1 MKMKNIFYISVAA
14 IALLFSACNPMEDI
28 NNELDKIYAREDAKA
43 NFLLD
48 KKMAP
53 EAYTLTEE
61 DYELSSNESVSRFHN
76 FSSSALPKDYL
87 PEILNQKFA
96 GEQAQSMMVTYDF
109 YNPPYVDKENAR
121 EIEEEEYSSMGQ
133 SYSNFEDEDEA
144 EALIAKLLDRTEYTE
159 EEGVEMTVQYTLF
172 ATNETRYIRI
182 NADFTAEAVG
192 YTSDAVE
199 VTDEIYEATG
209 NGNYKN
215 FYRVDNALEDLAE
228 YVQDN
233 GISTPI
239 TYAADVYQNF
249 LDEYVVY
256 TYNGTNWE
264 LKESVMPVSEELN
277 YFLDEEDITQSYW
290 WADPAIKITLT
301 SADYAIF
308 PGGGD
313 AGGTARYG
321 NFDLRSGNVPGTDT
335 AKLIDMIGEMLDTNH
350 DAVEG
355 QQYLVTYAYYDG
367 SNGTKTIRI
376 IKDGG
381 VWKEY
386 ETE

>member
-14 IALLFSACNPMEDI
+14 FALLFSACNPMEDI
-28 NNELDKIYAREDAKA
+28 NDELDKIYAQEDERAR
-43 NFLLD
+43 FLLD

-61 DYELSSNESVSRFHN
+61 DYELSSNESVSNYHN

-87 PEILNQKFA
+87 PEILNQKFS
-96 GEQAQSMMVTYDF
+96 GEHTQSMMVTYNF
-109 YNPPYVDKENAR
+109 YNPPFVDKENAR
-121 EIEEEEYSSMGQ
+121 EIEDDEYSTMGQ

-144 EALIAKLLDRTEYTE
+144 EALIAKLLDRTEYAE
-159 EEGVEMTVQYTLF
+159 EAGDEITVQYTLF
-172 ATNETRYIRI
+172 ATYETRYIKI
-182 NADFTAEAVG
+182 NEDFSAEEVG
-192 YTSDAVE
+192 YTSNAVE

-215 FYRVDNALEDLAE
+215 FYRIDNALEDLAE
-228 YVQDN
+228 YVEDN
-233 GISTPI
+233 GVSAPI
-239 TYAADVYQNF
+239 TYAATVYQNF

-256 TYNGTNWE
+256 MYNGTNWE
-264 LKESVMPVSEELN
+264 VRESVIAVTEELN
-277 YFLDEEDITQSYW
+277 YFLNEGDITQSYW
-290 WADPAIKITLT
+290 WADPAVKITLT

-308 PGGGD
+308 PGSGD
-313 AGGTARYG
+313 DGGTAAYG
-321 NFDLRSGNVPGTDT
+321 NFDLRSGKIPGTDT
-335 AKLIDMIGEMLDTNH
+335 AKLIEMIGEMLDTNH
-350 DAVEG
+350 NAVEG